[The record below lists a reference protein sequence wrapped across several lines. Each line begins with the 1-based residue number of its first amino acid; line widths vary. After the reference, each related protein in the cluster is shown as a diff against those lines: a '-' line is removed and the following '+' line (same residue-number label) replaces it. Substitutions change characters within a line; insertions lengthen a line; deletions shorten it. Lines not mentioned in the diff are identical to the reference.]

1 MKSLKERGFDIANYV
16 TLALYGLICL
26 YPFYYIFIYSVSL
39 PNEAARGGI
48 YLLPAGF
55 SLEAYRQV
63 LSQSDIAAA
72 AFVSVSRT
80 VIGTTL
86 TVLCSSLFSYALSN
100 ERMPYR
106 KQAYRFTI
114 VTLYL
119 HAGLIPLY
127 VTITTIGLKNNFL
140 VYIVPTAV
148 VVFFVILIKTF
159 IEQMPRELEESARMD
174 GAGALRIYWSVI
186 LPLSGP
192 IIATI
197 AIFSAV
203 NQWNAWQDNL
213 YYVSDVRLQTLQFL
227 LLKYLSDQTANM
239 MAIRART
246 SSAVS
251 VTAVELT
258 PMSIRM
264 TITMVVTLPILFVY
278 PFFQRYFVSG
288 IMIGAV
294 KG

>member
-1 MKSLKERGFDIANYV
+1 
-16 TLALYGLICL
+16 
-26 YPFYYIFIYSVSL
+26 
-39 PNEAARGGI
+39 
-48 YLLPAGF
+48 
-55 SLEAYRQV
+55 
-63 LSQSDIAAA
+63 
-72 AFVSVSRT
+72 
-80 VIGTTL
+80 
-86 TVLCSSLFSYALSN
+86 
-100 ERMPYR
+100 
-106 KQAYRFTI
+106 
-114 VTLYL
+114 
-119 HAGLIPLY
+119 
-127 VTITTIGLKNNFL
+127 
-140 VYIVPTAV
+140 
-148 VVFFVILIKTF
+148 
-159 IEQMPRELEESARMD
+159 MD